1 MNYVDFEQ
9 CRQLTLALYKQF
21 NMFTKAEYERAFAM
35 ALVYYL
41 LLYDNE
47 LDGFVIVVRREY
59 PFVGIQSGTHKLI
72 NYNQFYNI
80 MLRLYEAYR
89 NKMRSVAWSLFG
101 APEEKIFQPQELL
114 VKAHKGVHHNCAL

>member
-21 NMFTKAEYERAFAM
+21 NMFTDEENERAFAVS
-35 ALVYYL
+35 LVYYL

-59 PFVGIQSGTHKLI
+59 PFVGVQTGNHKLI
-72 NYNQFYNI
+72 NYNCFYNI
-80 MLRLYEAYR
+80 VLRLYEAYR
-89 NKMRSVAWSLFG
+89 NKMRRVAWGMFG

>member
-21 NMFTKAEYERAFAM
+21 NMFTDEENERAFAV
-35 ALVYYL
+35 ALIYYL
-41 LLYDNE
+41 LLYDND
-47 LDGFVIVVRREY
+47 LNGFVIVVRDRDA
-59 PFVGIQSGTHKLI
+59 FVGIQSGTHKLI

-80 MLRLYEAYR
+80 TLRLYEAYR
-89 NKMRSVAWSLFG
+89 NKMRSVAWGMFG

-114 VKAHKGVHHNCAL
+114 VKAHRGVHHNCAL

>member
-1 MNYVDFEQ
+1 MNYVEFEQ
-9 CRQLTLALYKQF
+9 CHKLVSVLYKQYD
-21 NMFTKAEYERAFAM
+21 MFTDEEIERAFAV

-41 LLYDNE
+41 LLYDNK

-80 MLRLYEAYR
+80 TLRLYEAYR
-89 NKMRSVAWSLFG
+89 NKMRSVACGIFG
-101 APEEKIFQPQELL
+101 APEEQIFQPQELL
-114 VKAHKGVHHNCAL
+114 VKTHKGVHHNCAL

>member
-9 CRQLTLALYKQF
+9 CHQLTLRLYKQF
-21 NMFTKAEYERAFAM
+21 DMFTDAEIERAA
-35 ALVYYL
+35 AISLVYYL

-80 MLRLYEAYR
+80 ALRLYEAYR
-89 NKMRSVAWSLFG
+89 NKMRSVAWGMFG

>member
-9 CRQLTLALYKQF
+9 CRHLTLALYKQF
-21 NMFTKAEYERAFAM
+21 DMFTKAEHEQAFAV

-47 LDGFVIVVRREY
+47 LDGFIIVVRREY
-59 PFVGIQSGTHKLI
+59 QFVGIQSGTHKLI
-72 NYNQFYNI
+72 NYNQFYTLA
-80 MLRLYEAYR
+80 LRLYEKYR
-89 NKMRSVAWSLFG
+89 NNMRRVAWCMFG

-114 VKAHKGVHHNCAL
+114 VKAHRGVHHNCAL

>member
-21 NMFTKAEYERAFAM
+21 DMFTKAEYERAFAVS
-35 ALVYYL
+35 LVYYL

-59 PFVGIQSGTHKLI
+59 PFVGIQSGTRKLI

-80 MLRLYEAYR
+80 ALRLYESYR
-89 NKMRSVAWSLFG
+89 NKMRSVAWGMFG
-101 APEEKIFQPQELL
+101 APEEQIFQPQELL
-114 VKAHKGVHHNCAL
+114 VKAYKGVHHNCVL

>member
-21 NMFTKAEYERAFAM
+21 DMFTKAEYERAFAVS
-35 ALVYYL
+35 LVYYL

-59 PFVGIQSGTHKLI
+59 PFVGIQSGTRKLI
-72 NYNQFYNI
+72 NYNCFYNI
-80 MLRLYEAYR
+80 VLRLYETYR
-89 NKMRSVAWSLFG
+89 NKMRNVAWGMFG

>member
-1 MNYVDFEQ
+1 MNYVEFEQ
-9 CRQLTLALYKQF
+9 CHKLVSTLYKQF
-21 NMFTKAEYERAFAM
+21 DMFTDEENERAFAI

-47 LDGFVIVVRREY
+47 LDGFVIVVHREY

-80 MLRLYEAYR
+80 MLRLYEVYR
-89 NKMRSVAWSLFG
+89 NKMRSVAWGMFG

>member
-1 MNYVDFEQ
+1 MNYMDFEQ

-21 NMFTKAEYERAFAM
+21 DMFTKAEHERAFAVS
-35 ALVYYL
+35 LVYYL

-47 LDGFVIVVRREY
+47 LDGFVVIVRDRDA
-59 PFVGIQSGTHKLI
+59 FVGIQSGTHKLI
-72 NYNQFYNI
+72 DCNQFYNI
-80 MLRLYEAYR
+80 VLRLYETYR
-89 NKMRSVAWSLFG
+89 NKMRSVAWNMFG

>member
-21 NMFTKAEYERAFAM
+21 DMFTKAEHERAFAVS
-35 ALVYYL
+35 LVYYL

-47 LDGFVIVVRREY
+47 LDGFAIVVRREY
-59 PFVGIQSGTHKLI
+59 PFVGIQSGTRKLI

-80 MLRLYEAYR
+80 TLRLYEVYR
-89 NKMRSVAWSLFG
+89 NKMRSVAWGMFG
-101 APEEKIFQPQELL
+101 APEEQIFQPQELL

>member
-21 NMFTKAEYERAFAM
+21 DMFTKAEYERAFAV

-41 LLYDNE
+41 LLYNNE

-59 PFVGIQSGTHKLI
+59 PFVSIQSGTRKLI
-72 NYNQFYNI
+72 NYNCFYNI
-80 MLRLYEAYR
+80 ILRLYEAYC

-114 VKAHKGVHHNCAL
+114 VKAYKGVHHNCAL

>member
-21 NMFTKAEYERAFAM
+21 DMFTKAEYERAFAVS
-35 ALVYYL
+35 LVYYL
-41 LLYDNE
+41 LLYDND
-47 LDGFVIVVRREY
+47 LNGFVIVVRDRDA
-59 PFVGIQSGTHKLI
+59 FVGIQSGTHKLI

-80 MLRLYEAYR
+80 TLRLYEAYR
-89 NKMRSVAWSLFG
+89 NKMRSVACGMFG

-114 VKAHKGVHHNCAL
+114 VKAHRGVHHNCAL

>member
-21 NMFTKAEYERAFAM
+21 DMFTKAEYERAFAVS
-35 ALVYYL
+35 LVYYL
-41 LLYDNE
+41 LLYDND
-47 LDGFVIVVRREY
+47 LNGFVVVVRDQY
-59 PFVGIQSGTHKLI
+59 SFVGIQSGTHKLI

-80 MLRLYEAYR
+80 TLRLYEAYR
-89 NKMRSVAWSLFG
+89 NKMRSVAWGMFG

-114 VKAHKGVHHNCAL
+114 VKAHRGVHHNCVL

>member
-21 NMFTKAEYERAFAM
+21 DMFTKAEYERAFAV
-35 ALVYYL
+35 ALIYYL
-41 LLYDNE
+41 LLYDNN
-47 LDGFVIVVRREY
+47 LNGFVIVVRDRDA
-59 PFVGIQSGTHKLI
+59 FVGIQSGTHKLI

-80 MLRLYEAYR
+80 VLRLYESYR
-89 NKMRSVAWSLFG
+89 NKMRSVAWGMFG

-114 VKAHKGVHHNCAL
+114 VKAHRGVHHNCAL

>member
-1 MNYVDFEQ
+1 MNYVNFEQ
-9 CRQLTLALYKQF
+9 CHQLTLALYKQF
-21 NMFTKAEYERAFAM
+21 DMFTKAEYERAFAVS
-35 ALVYYL
+35 LVYYL

-47 LDGFVIVVRREY
+47 LDEFVIVVRREY
-59 PFVGIQSGTHKLI
+59 PFVGIQSDTHKLI

-80 MLRLYEAYR
+80 TLRLYEAYR

-101 APEEKIFQPQELL
+101 ASEEKIFQPQELL

>member
-21 NMFTKAEYERAFAM
+21 DMFTKAEYERAFAIS
-35 ALVYYL
+35 LVYYL
-41 LLYDNE
+41 LFYDNE

-59 PFVGIQSGTHKLI
+59 PFVGIQSGTRKLI

-80 MLRLYEAYR
+80 TLRLYEAYR

-101 APEEKIFQPQELL
+101 ASEEKIFQPQELL
-114 VKAHKGVHHNCAL
+114 VKAHKGVHYNCAL